1 MPRPRLNLTRFHG
14 IFAPNFKYRHKII
27 PRRPRGGIDN
37 DKPLAP
43 MSWAQRLK
51 RVFAIDIESC
61 PECGGKLR
69 VIACIEEPALIR
81 KILDHVQRREAL
93 PERVARGPPGEQVA
107 VSRLL

>member
-1 MPRPRLNLTRFHG
+1 M
-14 IFAPNFKYRHKII
+14 
-27 PRRPRGGIDN
+27 DS

-61 PECGGKLR
+61 PDCGGTLR

-81 KILDHVQRREAL
+81 KLLGHLQQLDDPGCSQARAPPVLAENGPNRR
-93 PERVARGPPGEQVA
+93 
-107 VSRLL
+107 